1 MTRRRDKFMED
12 MGRIQQARQRR
23 RAEREEEFLHGDEP
37 PWVRRWANPLE
48 DLSFTPQEVG
58 CLGKE
63 VSRGLP
69 SRPATWDW
77 KS

>member
-1 MTRRRDKFMED
+1 MED

-48 DLSFTPQEVG
+48 DLSFTAQEVG

-63 VSRGLP
+63 VSRGVAVEASGGTTAETSAFP
-69 SRPATWDW
+69 QH
-77 KS
+77 